1 MRTTLC
7 ATLAA
12 GLLLVGAV
20 RADDEAA
27 VRAVIDKAVK
37 AHGGAEKLAKYK
49 GSVTKM
55 KGKFHGMG
63 TPIDYTGE
71 ISMQLP
77 DKSKIS
83 IEGEFMGQKFSFI
96 QILVGGKG
104 WEWNSAEAKTQ
115 EIDKDKLEEAKE

>member
-12 GLLLVGAV
+12 GLLLAGAV

-49 GSVTKM
+49 GSITKM
-55 KGKFHGMG
+55 KGKFHSLGM
-63 TPIDYTGE
+63 PIDYTGE
-71 ISMQLP
+71 FIVQLP
-77 DKSKIS
+77 DKSKIT

-96 QILVGGKG
+96 QILVGGKA
-104 WEWNSAEAKTQ
+104 WEWNSNEAKTQ
-115 EIDKDKLEEAKE
+115 EVDKD